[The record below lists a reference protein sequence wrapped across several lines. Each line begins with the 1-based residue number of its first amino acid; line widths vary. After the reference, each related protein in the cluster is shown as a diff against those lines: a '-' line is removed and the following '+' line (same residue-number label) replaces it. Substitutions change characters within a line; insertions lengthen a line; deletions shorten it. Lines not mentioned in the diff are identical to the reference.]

1 MGISEMSAKFMP
13 LEPPLVE
20 PPPVLVPVLPDEEP
34 PLVELPLVDPPPVVE
49 PLPLTEVLEPLE
61 EDPLLHP
68 DLPPEEITAG
78 LLLFE
83 LLCAGSGPLAASNF
97 P

>member
-1 MGISEMSAKFMP
+1 MGISEMSAKLMP

-34 PLVELPLVDPPPVVE
+34 PLVDPPLVDPPPVEE

-68 DLPPEEITAG
+68 ALPPEEFTAG

>member
-1 MGISEMSAKFMP
+1 
-13 LEPPLVE
+13 VE
-20 PPPVLVPVLPDEEP
+20 
-34 PLVELPLVDPPPVVE
+34 E

-68 DLPPEEITAG
+68 ALPPEEFTAG